1 MTQRMADLLPKI
13 LQQAKTQHEAIAM
26 LQQQWPRMVG
36 RELAGQS
43 RPVSLRRGRLTI
55 HVQDAG
61 THFALSLR
69 LPALRQQAQRRSGG
83 RVTELVIRAG
93 TIEQGGG

>member
-1 MTQRMADLLPKI
+1 MSQRMADLLPKV
-13 LQQAKTQHEAIAM
+13 LQQVKTQHEAIAR

-61 THFALSLR
+61 THFTLSLR
-69 LPALRQQAQRRSGG
+69 LPALRQQLQRRLGG
-83 RVTELVIRAG
+83 RVAEMVIRVG
-93 TIEQGGG
+93 TV